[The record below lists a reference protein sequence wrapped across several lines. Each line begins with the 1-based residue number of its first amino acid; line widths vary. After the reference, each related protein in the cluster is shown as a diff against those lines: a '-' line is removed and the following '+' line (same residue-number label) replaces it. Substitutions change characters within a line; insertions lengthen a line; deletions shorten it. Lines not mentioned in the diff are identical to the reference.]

1 MILPTAS
8 SCRAGLASTIMNFAG
23 KHNHPA
29 WPSKKLLRLTIRRC
43 VGQSTAGSRM
53 KMRKPEK
60 DPKKKL
66 LSEGE
71 IIFVFRVA
79 SLEKVLETI
88 IVASREKVLK
98 R

>member
-1 MILPTAS
+1 
-8 SCRAGLASTIMNFAG
+8 
-23 KHNHPA
+23 
-29 WPSKKLLRLTIRRC
+29 
-43 VGQSTAGSRM
+43 M